1 MRRTREAHLPPARV
15 VILGAATT
23 PLNHCDA
30 PRAHP
35 RLVHT
40 VFLECTAGLT
50 PLRIRTDHVGHD
62 DHATLLYFLVSRSNP
77 GATMNPGG
85 SGALGLLDRG
95 SSSNMSGPGSLRVTS
110 GSQLSVTRSSVSW
123 GTGSGLGRARLSA
136 HRTQAIL
143 TSPCVEKR
151 SMRPMC
157 LVVLRLRRTTSPA
170 FRASAIGRTPSR
182 ADRRSH

>member
-62 DHATLLYFLVSRSNP
+62 DHATLLYFLVLRSNP
-77 GATMNPGG
+77 VATMNPVG
-85 SGALGLLDRG
+85 SGVLALLDRC
-95 SSSNMSGPGSLRVTS
+95 SSWKAGQGWR
-110 GSQLSVTRSSVSW
+110 
-123 GTGSGLGRARLSA
+123 
-136 HRTQAIL
+136 
-143 TSPCVEKR
+143 PCVYGLITLA
-151 SMRPMC
+151 M
-157 LVVLRLRRTTSPA
+157 TTMQRC
-170 FRASAIGRTPSR
+170 RASECQGLTPEPQ
-182 ADRRSH
+182 